1 MCSYAE
7 EVGVM
12 GFTLHDLSLFRCL
25 PLFFLLLFRPAASSY
40 LGAAYLT
47 CMRNST
53 SSRLSTSYS
62 ANLDTVLQNL
72 TALSLQGTRYAT
84 TTAGSGAGNTVYA
97 MFQCR
102 GDQSLD
108 LCWECMQN
116 ATLRLPQRECPNSL
130 GARIQLDGC
139 YLRYDNQS
147 FFQLDTTYAFG
158 SCFVPTSDPMV
169 LQVIADLVENVT
181 KLATQKGGFA
191 ATSAIGEYAAAQCLG
206 YLSTSE
212 CSACLSDVPY
222 RAVCNSSLGVQV
234 HLTSCY
240 YRFEP
245 YSFFEAPLPPPPP
258 PPPPAALPPGSGAE
272 PP

>member
-1 MCSYAE
+1 
-7 EVGVM
+7 
-12 GFTLHDLSLFRCL
+12 
-25 PLFFLLLFRPAASSY
+25 
-40 LGAAYLT
+40 
-47 CMRNST
+47 MRNAT

-62 ANLDTVLQNL
+62 VNLDTALQNL
-72 TALSLQGTRYAT
+72 TALSSQGTRYAT

-102 GDQSLD
+102 GDQSPD

-116 ATLRLPQRECPNSL
+116 ATVRLPQRECPNFL

-147 FFQLDTTYAFG
+147 FFHLDTAYAKG
-158 SCFVPTSDPMV
+158 YCYSSTSDPVV

-181 KLATQKGGFA
+181 KLAPQQGGFA
-191 ATSAIGEYAAAQCLG
+191 TASAIGEYAAAQCLG

-212 CSACLSDVPY
+212 CSACLSAVPY
-222 RAVCNSSLGVQV
+222 RTQCNSTLGEQV

-258 PPPPAALPPGSGAE
+258 PPPPPPAALPPASTLAPKSSGTLSTSSRLFE
-272 PP
+272 VPYFCGNYMQQQ